1 MDSRPQ
7 RTIWVVVAGGGIL
20 QGVAALLVRA
30 GLLGHGVGTAV
41 QIVIV
46 WVLIII
52 LALLATRRLER
63 LASRIVEH
71 QHAHRL
77 TLSQMEQL
85 EAQNAVL
92 QVITRTPDVALAF
105 QALARRLARIVPCDR
120 VGLALLKESGQE
132 FQTYTARVAEEERRH
147 RPRPELEFSM
157 ERSIVGQ
164 AVRDR
169 EPIVVDVLADA
180 APDFFDANVLHSA
193 GFKAALIV
201 PLMSKGRAV
210 GTINLT
216 SRQPKAFRVEDA
228 KALQSIAEILAVAY
242 VAQQAQVALA
252 RFRTVEAMSDM
263 TLSVSNEINSALQ
276 IIIGHCDLLERTYA
290 HDPALQRDL
299 VTVVRQAQRIA
310 SLLDNMRSAAADRLR
325 EVAASV
331 NEAGVPSSPEA
342 LVEEEHS

>member
-7 RTIWVVVAGGGIL
+7 RTIWVIVAAGGIL
-20 QGVAALLVRA
+20 QGLAALLVRT
-30 GLLGHGVGTAV
+30 GTIGHRPGVAL
-41 QIVIV
+41 QISIV
-46 WVLIII
+46 WILIVV

-71 QHAHRL
+71 QQAHRL

-120 VGLALLKESGQE
+120 VGLALLKEGGQE

-157 ERSIVGQ
+157 DRSIVGQ
-164 AVRDR
+164 AVRER
-169 EPIVVDVLADA
+169 APVVVDVLADA

-193 GFKAALIV
+193 GFKSALIV
-201 PLMSKGRAV
+201 PLISKGRAV
-210 GTINLT
+210 GTINLI
-216 SRQPKAFRVEDA
+216 SRQPTAFRIEDA
-228 KALQSIAEILAVAY
+228 KALQSIAEILAVAF

-252 RFRTVEAMSDM
+252 RFRTVEAMSEM
-263 TLSVSNEINSALQ
+263 TLSIANDINSALQ
-276 IIIGHCDLLERTYA
+276 IIIGHCDLIERGYA

-299 VTVVRQAQRIA
+299 ATVIRQAQRIA
-310 SLLDNMRSAAADRLR
+310 TLLENMRSAAADRLR

-331 NEAGVPSSPEA
+331 NEAGVPSSPES
-342 LVEEEHS
+342 LVEEDPT